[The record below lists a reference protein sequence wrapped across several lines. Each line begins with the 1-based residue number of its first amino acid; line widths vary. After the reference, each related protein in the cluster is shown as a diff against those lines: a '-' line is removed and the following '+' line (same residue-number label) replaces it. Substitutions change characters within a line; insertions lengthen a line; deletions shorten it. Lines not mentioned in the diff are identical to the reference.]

1 MDDLINRQDAINSL
15 EEERCPCESEYDQGY
30 LSMLD
35 KAIWII
41 KEWLPSAQP
50 EQQWVPCSE
59 GPPKE
64 ESEVLVTTSWNDVC
78 KAWYSNGKWRA
89 EFINE
94 YDDGEILAWMPLPK
108 SYLKDGD

>member
-41 KEWLPSAQP
+41 KEWLPSIQP
-50 EQQWVPCSE
+50 EDWLEKNKERILQAGME
-59 GPPKE
+59 GR
-64 ESEVLVTTSWNDVC
+64 EV
-78 KAWYSNGKWRA
+78 
-89 EFINE
+89 EFRIGGRLFRIRE
-94 YDDGEILAWMPLPK
+94 VAQ
-108 SYLKDGD
+108 